1 MCVDYFMLCIKET
14 TMRHYKYDISAFG
27 EILIDFTYVGNS
39 ANGQK
44 LFAQNPG
51 GAPANVLVCAE
62 KLGSN
67 TAFIGKAGQDM
78 HGTFLK
84 ETLEKENVD
93 TEGFIL
99 DENFFTTLAF
109 VDLNEDGE
117 RTFSFGRKPGAD
129 TQMKAVD
136 MNLDII
142 NGSKIFHVG
151 SLSLT
156 HEPARSATFFALEKA
171 RKNGV
176 IISYDPN
183 YRASLWSNVEVA
195 KEQMQRI
202 IPDIMKIS
210 DEETALL
217 TSQSDY
223 KLAAKEL
230 FEKGVEIVVVTI
242 GSEGAYVYNKD
253 GGQVVK
259 GFRSSVVDTTGAGDA
274 FWGGFLHQIAQSE
287 KPLHELSLEEISIFA
302 KFANAVA
309 SICVEDN
316 GAIPAMPKL
325 ENVME
330 RLGRD

>member
-1 MCVDYFMLCIKET
+1 MGKF
-14 TMRHYKYDISAFG
+14 KYDITAFG
-27 EILIDFTYVGNS
+27 EILIDFTNVGVS

-51 GAPANVLVCAE
+51 GAPANVLVCA
-62 KLGSN
+62 KNLGSE

-84 ETLEKENVD
+84 ETLEHAGVD

-99 DENFFTTLAF
+99 DDNYFTTLAF
-109 VDLNEDGE
+109 VDLNEQGE

-129 TQMKAVD
+129 TQMTPVE
-136 MNLDII
+136 MNMEII
-142 NGSKIFHVG
+142 NDSKIFHVG

-156 HEPARSATFFALEKA
+156 HEPARSATFFAIEKA

-183 YRASLWSNVEVA
+183 YRASLWENVEKA

-210 DEETALL
+210 DEETHLL
-217 TSQSDY
+217 TSHSDY
-223 KLAAKEL
+223 KEAAKEL
-230 FEKGVEIVVVTI
+230 FEKGVEVVVVTI

-253 GGQVVK
+253 GGQHVK
-259 GFRSSVVDTTGAGDA
+259 GFKSQVVDTTGAGDA
-274 FWGGFLHQIAQSE
+274 FWGGFLHKIAECE
-287 KPLHELSLEEISIFA
+287 KTLHEISLEEIAGFA
-302 KFANAVA
+302 RFANAGA
-309 SICVEDN
+309 SLCVEGN
-316 GAIPAMPKL
+316 GAIPAMPSL
-325 ENVME
+325 DDVLHRVN
-330 RLGRD
+330 L